1 MCSNESILRQPQQE
15 ACGDA
20 FTIKHWTFT
29 YLISGRGLGPWA
41 HGPMG
46 HGPMGPW
53 AHGPMG
59 HAIGQFP
66 QCPNGCRRV

>member
-29 YLISGRGLGPWA
+29 YLISGRGLGPW
-41 HGPMG
+41 G
-46 HGPMGPW
+46 HGPTAPW
-53 AHGPMG
+53 AMPLGN
-59 HAIGQFP
+59 FP
-66 QCPNGCRRV
+66 SALMVADVCRPNGHQ